1 MKYYIGID
9 GGGTKTL
16 LRMVDEQ
23 NNLVFE
29 EQGGGSN
36 PYTVPPEEAER
47 LLHCLVGK
55 ALAAIPEG
63 GELDGICMGAAGADT
78 KEDYVFFDRILKEAS
93 GCENALAVN
102 DGYASL
108 YATLKEQPGVVIA
121 SGTGSICWGKNEA
134 GDVCRVGGWGYLFS
148 DEGSGYSMV
157 GDAMETVVKTM
168 DGRASKGAL
177 LLEQLMDAFGVD
189 TYEELVSEMYR
200 SPSPQRIAAYF
211 PLVSRAAAEK
221 DPLAM
226 EVVDRGM
233 EQLVE
238 LVASTARRIGMY
250 PVFTVGMTGSILTKV
265 ELTRHL
271 FMQKMVE
278 RFPKCTIV
286 EDRAENVDGA
296 LYLARHQ
303 ATRMGE

>member
-9 GGGTKTL
+9 GGGSKTL
-16 LRMVDEQ
+16 LRMADE
-23 NNLVFE
+23 NGTVVFE
-29 EQGGGSN
+29 EQGAGSN
-36 PYTVPPEEAER
+36 PYTVAPEEAER
-47 LLHCLVGK
+47 LLHSLIGK
-55 ALAAIPEG
+55 AKAAIPDG
-63 GELDGICMGAAGADT
+63 GVLDGICIGAAGADT
-78 KEDYVFFDRILKEAS
+78 KEDYVFFDRVLKEAS
-93 GCENALAVN
+93 GSTKTLAVN

-121 SGTGSICWGKNEA
+121 SGTGSICWGKNDA
-134 GDVCRVGGWGYLFS
+134 GEVCRVGGWGYLFS

-157 GDAMETVVKTM
+157 GDAMKTVVRTM

-189 TYEELVSEMYR
+189 TYEELVSEIYR

-211 PLVSRAAAEK
+211 PLVSRAAAQK

-233 EQLVE
+233 EELVE

-265 ELTRHL
+265 ELTREL
-271 FMQKMVE
+271 FMQKMIE

-286 EDRAENVDGA
+286 EDRTENVDGA
-296 LYLARHQ
+296 LYLARHK
-303 ATRMGE
+303 ASEITA